1 MNEAYDSVRQ
11 FIPKVLPGDL
21 AKASTVLKGLGKKN
35 LMRKID
41 RSLPD
46 SIWGTVNSDSG
57 RYVMN
62 YVEYADGIVPDV
74 RGMGASD
81 ALYLLERMGMRV
93 SIEGV
98 GKVTRQVPARNTR
111 FKKGDRIQL
120 TLSM

>member
-1 MNEAYDSVRQ
+1 
-11 FIPKVLPGDL
+11 
-21 AKASTVLKGLGKKN
+21 
-35 LMRKID
+35 
-41 RSLPD
+41 
-46 SIWGTVNSDSG
+46 
-57 RYVMN
+57 MN

>member
-1 MNEAYDSVRQ
+1 
-11 FIPKVLPGDL
+11 
-21 AKASTVLKGLGKKN
+21 
-35 LMRKID
+35 
-41 RSLPD
+41 
-46 SIWGTVNSDSG
+46 
-57 RYVMN
+57 MN

-98 GKVTRQVPARNTR
+98 GKVKTQVPSRNTR